1 MVWWEVVLRED
12 GVRVAVVTELAAA
25 LWARGW
31 GVASRV
37 WAYALARW
45 EEGGVGEVHL
55 WVRAVAA
62 QQEGARAWY
71 RRQGFLSSC
80 PSPVRWPLDAWVGAE
95 ARLYLWAE
103 LRALQRAARDV
114 DLAPFIRCV
123 EVSELGTFR
132 AARGRRREDVEGE
145 ALFRAVHESAE
156 GDQGGVR
163 DCVPQGADVGLVY
176 GWVWCRRV
184 AGGLEG
190 GEVGEGSLVGGAV
203 AEGAG
208 PGVGDGVPR
217 SPGALV
223 RAARAQRAARQPRPS
238 PILSRTVRRAGGSSA
253 PEFAGLWGARVE
265 VRQRVARRVWR
276 RELAFGDG

>member
-1 MVWWEVVLRED
+1 MWWEVVLRED

-62 QQEGARAWY
+62 QQEVARAWY

-103 LRALQRAARDV
+103 LRALQRAAHDV
-114 DLAPFIRCV
+114 ELAPFIRCV
-123 EVSELGTFR
+123 EVSELVTFR
-132 AARGRRREDVEGE
+132 AASRRRREDVEGE

-176 GWVWCRRV
+176 GWVPPP
-184 AGGLEG
+184 LEG
-190 GEVGEGSLVGGAV
+190 NFRESG
-203 AEGAG
+203 
-208 PGVGDGVPR
+208 R
-217 SPGALV
+217 N
-223 RAARAQRAARQPRPS
+223 
-238 PILSRTVRRAGGSSA
+238 
-253 PEFAGLWGARVE
+253 RV
-265 VRQRVARRVWR
+265 
-276 RELAFGDG
+276 